1 MDTGT
6 KGSISHGETLSCLS
20 LAADSSHSTFT
31 DLHRESAQ
39 SLGSATPTPVIVP
52 VHLPAS
58 KIKRMLI
65 PLHIVHWMTKLY
77 NNCSQG
83 CPQVS
88 RYKLFGNYMTKFQ
101 FSSKTRIDVIT
112 IWKLFLIIIFSNFGH
127 SVIMSTTSKLS

>member
-1 MDTGT
+1 VDTGT

-31 DLHRESAQ
+31 DLHKESAQ

-65 PLHIVHWMTKLY
+65 PLHIVHWMIKLY
-77 NNCSQG
+77 NNCSQE
-83 CPQVS
+83 CPQLS
-88 RYKLFGNYMTKFQ
+88 RYKLFGNYMKY
-101 FSSKTRIDVIT
+101 FSSAQK
-112 IWKLFLIIIFSNFGH
+112 SE
-127 SVIMSTTSKLS
+127 